1 MKKRNKISFGIA
13 DDHAL
18 FRKGLV
24 SFLLTNENYEALYDV
39 SDGREVIQKC
49 NSHIIPDILI
59 LDVNMLDLNGKET
72 SAWVSNN
79 FPEVKI
85 IALSMYN
92 DEKTIL
98 EMTQAGAMGYITKAC
113 DPSVIMQTIDKL
125 CENDFY
131 LPPKHTERAQKNYCL
146 ETQKSIKL
154 NDNEKSFLFYLCQ
167 ELTYFEIAEKMF
179 LSPRTIH
186 DYSKNLTMKLNVRN
200 KSGLIVYAI
209 NNSLNVSPKI
219 I

>member
-72 SAWVSNN
+72 SA
-79 FPEVKI
+79 
-85 IALSMYN
+85 
-92 DEKTIL
+92 
-98 EMTQAGAMGYITKAC
+98 C
-113 DPSVIMQTIDKL
+113 
-125 CENDFY
+125 
-131 LPPKHTERAQKNYCL
+131 
-146 ETQKSIKL
+146 
-154 NDNEKSFLFYLCQ
+154 
-167 ELTYFEIAEKMF
+167 
-179 LSPRTIH
+179 
-186 DYSKNLTMKLNVRN
+186 
-200 KSGLIVYAI
+200 
-209 NNSLNVSPKI
+209 
-219 I
+219 